1 VGPTRMFWQRLLGYC
16 KRELR
21 RGAATL
27 SVKLKSYRG
36 DPGHDEI
43 DILANNAISDL
54 KVDREWCQRRNQAVF
69 TLKIPCCWAGLV
81 NYQDPPLT
89 FKNSVTDVI

>member
-1 VGPTRMFWQRLLGYC
+1 VGPTRMFWQRLSGYC

-27 SVKLKSYRG
+27 PVKLKSYRG

-69 TLKIPCCWAGLV
+69 TLKNTVLLGRIGKLPRSSLDL
-81 NYQDPPLT
+81 Q
-89 FKNSVTDVI
+89 K